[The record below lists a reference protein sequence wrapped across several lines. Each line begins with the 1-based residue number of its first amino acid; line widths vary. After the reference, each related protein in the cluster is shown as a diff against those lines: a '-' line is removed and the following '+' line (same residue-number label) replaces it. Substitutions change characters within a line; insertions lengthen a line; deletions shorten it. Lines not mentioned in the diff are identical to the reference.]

1 MTRRQFNR
9 LINELNGKSPF
20 IVLHRD
26 AVAPKYVGVEVSKED
41 VVYNYSIISIN
52 DEYKSKKALI
62 SKILTIADG
71 LNADSGLKKG

>member
-1 MTRRQFNR
+1 MTRRQFNW

-71 LNADSGLKKG
+71 LNDDSGLEKG

>member
-62 SKILTIADG
+62 SKILTIVDG
-71 LNADSGLKKG
+71 LNDDSGLKKG

>member
-1 MTRRQFNR
+1 MTRRQFNW

-71 LNADSGLKKG
+71 LNDDSGLKKG

>member
-1 MTRRQFNR
+1 MTRRQFNQ
-9 LINELNGKSPF
+9 LINELDGKSPF

-26 AVAPKYVGVEVSKED
+26 SVAPKYVGVEVSKED

-62 SKILTIADG
+62 SKILIIADG
-71 LNADSGLKKG
+71 LNDDSGLKKG

>member
-62 SKILTIADG
+62 SKILIIADG
-71 LNADSGLKKG
+71 LNDDSGLKKG

>member
-62 SKILTIADG
+62 SNILTIADG
-71 LNADSGLKKG
+71 LNDDSGLKKG

>member
-1 MTRRQFNR
+1 MTRRQFNW
-9 LINELNGKSPF
+9 LINELDGKSPF

-71 LNADSGLKKG
+71 LNDDSGLKKG

>member
-1 MTRRQFNR
+1 MTRRQFNW

-20 IVLHRD
+20 IVLHKD

-41 VVYNYSIISIN
+41 VVYNFSIISIN
-52 DEYKSKKALI
+52 DEYKSKKALV

-71 LNADSGLKKG
+71 LNDDSGLKKG

>member
-26 AVAPKYVGVEVSKED
+26 AVAPKYVGVEISKED

-52 DEYKSKKALI
+52 DE
-62 SKILTIADG
+62 
-71 LNADSGLKKG
+71 

>member
-1 MTRRQFNR
+1 MTRRQFNW

>member
-1 MTRRQFNR
+1 MTRRQFNQ
-9 LINELNGKSPF
+9 LINELDGKSPF

-26 AVAPKYVGVEVSKED
+26 SVAPKYVGVEVSKED

-71 LNADSGLKKG
+71 LNDDSGLKKG

>member
-1 MTRRQFNR
+1 MTRRQFNQ

-71 LNADSGLKKG
+71 LNDDSGLKKG

>member
-1 MTRRQFNR
+1 M
-9 LINELNGKSPF
+9 INELNGKSPF

-62 SKILTIADG
+62 SKILCIADN
-71 LNADSGLKKG
+71 LNGDSGLKKG

>member
-52 DEYKSKKALI
+52 DEYESKKALI

-71 LNADSGLKKG
+71 LNDDSGLKKG

>member
-71 LNADSGLKKG
+71 LNDDSGLEKG

>member
-1 MTRRQFNR
+1 MTRRQFNQ
-9 LINELNGKSPF
+9 LINELDRKSPF
-20 IVLHRD
+20 IVLHKD

-71 LNADSGLKKG
+71 LNDDSGLKKG